1 MGGHDSNPSVGPGYF
16 SSTHRQGCE
25 PKTETRFF
33 QSFFFCLRATE
44 NRLFKVGFRLPQKN
58 ESEKP
63 TRFFRSF
70 FFPVRYVKNSY
81 IISVWKP
88 RHEWTHMDS
97 FGKQQQQQQHSSI
110 ATTKQQQRQQ
120 QQCAARF
127 RRTIMSSS
135 DDSAS
140 FEPEA
145 EAGAGN
151 RVMEVDSSDVA
162 LKAVS
167 KPLGGR
173 VAASKAAAVF
183 VTCKQSSHGWLRSV
197 DKERAQCPSCAMSVP
212 WC

>member
-1 MGGHDSNPSVGPGYF
+1 
-16 SSTHRQGCE
+16 
-25 PKTETRFF
+25 
-33 QSFFFCLRATE
+33 
-44 NRLFKVGFRLPQKN
+44 
-58 ESEKP
+58 
-63 TRFFRSF
+63 
-70 FFPVRYVKNSY
+70 
-81 IISVWKP
+81 
-88 RHEWTHMDS
+88 
-97 FGKQQQQQQHSSI
+97 
-110 ATTKQQQRQQ
+110 
-120 QQCAARF
+120 
-127 RRTIMSSS
+127 MSSS